1 VSTKHAIG
9 MDIGHSTVKLSFR
22 LGKEVRQIIFP
33 SVARPAFTIN
43 DDETARQ
50 AARET
55 VDVGGV
61 PYFFGQT
68 ALFQSAG
75 QVVSGLVDDW
85 IERPEHTALIS
96 GAIKKLE
103 DAGVVMKDSVL
114 CMGLP
119 TNLASKYR
127 DRLKAIVNK
136 LVEVDTILVMPQSHA
151 PLYTMV
157 FDQEGFGID
166 GGNKLRDEAWGVIE
180 VGYYTTDFMI
190 IDKGQFFQGAEGA
203 CKGVHVAS
211 QRLHRTLA
219 DRGVDCSL
227 MDAEEMLRTK
237 RMKDMGRVVDLSKEV
252 EDSVNEIVTLVE
264 DESNRLM
271 KDKVRRLDG
280 ILVAGGGA
288 PLVIEKFTEKWP
300 HSVLS
305 ENPRFSVSEGMRRF
319 GEADLRRRGFAV
331 QGKKAAATEVEAV

>member
-1 VSTKHAIG
+1 
-9 MDIGHSTVKLSFR
+9 
-22 LGKEVRQIIFP
+22 
-33 SVARPAFTIN
+33 
-43 DDETARQ
+43 
-50 AARET
+50 
-55 VDVGGV
+55 
-61 PYFFGQT
+61 
-68 ALFQSAG
+68 
-75 QVVSGLVDDW
+75 
-85 IERPEHTALIS
+85 
-96 GAIKKLE
+96 
-103 DAGVVMKDSVL
+103 
-114 CMGLP
+114 
-119 TNLASKYR
+119 
-127 DRLKAIVNK
+127 
-136 LVEVDTILVMPQSHA
+136 
-151 PLYTMV
+151 
-157 FDQEGFGID
+157 
-166 GGNKLRDEAWGVIE
+166 
-180 VGYYTTDFMI
+180 
-190 IDKGQFFQGAEGA
+190 
-203 CKGVHVAS
+203 
-211 QRLHRTLA
+211 
-219 DRGVDCSL
+219 

>member
-1 VSTKHAIG
+1 
-9 MDIGHSTVKLSFR
+9 MDIGHSTVKLSYR
-22 LGKEVRQIIFP
+22 LGKEVKQIIFP

-43 DDETARQ
+43 DDETAKA

-55 VDVGGV
+55 VEVDGV

-75 QVVSGLVDDW
+75 QAVSGLVDDW
-85 IERPEHTALIS
+85 IERPEHTALIL

-103 DAGVVMKDSVL
+103 DSGVVMKDAVV

-127 DRLKAIVNK
+127 DRLKAIMNK
-136 LVEVDTILVMPQSHA
+136 LVEVDTVLVMPQSHA

-166 GGNKLRDEAWGVIE
+166 GGNKLRDEAWGVVEI
-180 VGYYTTDFMI
+180 GYYTTDFMV

-211 QRLHRTLA
+211 QRLHRTLNE
-219 DRGVDCSL
+219 RGIDCSL

-237 RMKDMGRVVDLSKEV
+237 RMKNMGRMVDLTKEV
-252 EDSVNEIVTLVE
+252 GDSVGEIVTLVE

-280 ILVAGGGA
+280 VLIAGGGA

-300 HSVLS
+300 HSVLA

-331 QGKKAAATEVEAV
+331 PGKKGSSAASETVAA